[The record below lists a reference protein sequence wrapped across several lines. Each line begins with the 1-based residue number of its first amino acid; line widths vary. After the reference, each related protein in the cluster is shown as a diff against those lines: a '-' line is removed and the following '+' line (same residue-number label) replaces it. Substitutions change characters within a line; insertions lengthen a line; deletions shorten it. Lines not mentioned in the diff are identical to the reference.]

1 MASGP
6 ELPSCCR
13 LDRDALLD
21 ESSTPVNEVGT
32 DVGSVGADID
42 RPLEEFVLLR
52 GQATVRGGEDVE
64 GGFERLDLGTDVG
77 GEMTHEGGRGGGGGL
92 RAARPGAGG
101 GGGEAARRRTWRGR
115 RASP

>member
-32 DVGSVGADID
+32 DVGAVGADID

-77 GEMTHEGGRGGGGGL
+77 GEMTHESGCGGGGGGGPGPGG
-92 RAARPGAGG
+92 RAKGGA
-101 GGGEAARRRTWRGR
+101 
-115 RASP
+115 SFQP